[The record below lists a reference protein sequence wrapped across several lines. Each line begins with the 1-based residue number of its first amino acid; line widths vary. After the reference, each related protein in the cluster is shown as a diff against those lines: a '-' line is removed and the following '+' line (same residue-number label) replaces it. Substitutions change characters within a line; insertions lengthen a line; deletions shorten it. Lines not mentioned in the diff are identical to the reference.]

1 MVQKK
6 SGQASRFFATTR
18 QPDVCASAAADPSV
32 GRPVQQS
39 DLQPSSDQGGRT
51 CCSGQGHVLLHIA
64 STKAEPACCVA
75 RGPFFMTVGRKN
87 GFCPPS
93 WAFIP
98 ASCRLFGGAGLWCR
112 EALSLAYQNYLP
124 SIHQLYL
131 PVRGDT
137 SSHKQQP
144 CAKQGS
150 GPFSSRRSGPAIL
163 VSRSLHNLPLFTHQN
178 HAKSSHDSDCG
189 SESGSE
195 GSD

>member
-1 MVQKK
+1 MPAKVAAAQQME
-6 SGQASRFFATTR
+6 SGIVMHKTKDATKVKLLRSLRLIFSTVAKIKFGPKEKRPSEQIFPTTR
-18 QPDVCASAAADPSV
+18 QPDVWASTSADPLV
-32 GRPVQQS
+32 VRPAQQS

-131 PVRGDT
+131 PVGGGT
-137 SSHKQQP
+137 SSH
-144 CAKQGS
+144 
-150 GPFSSRRSGPAIL
+150 
-163 VSRSLHNLPLFTHQN
+163 
-178 HAKSSHDSDCG
+178 
-189 SESGSE
+189 E
-195 GSD
+195 